1 MHQIFRLNRLY
12 NRKDSEGNCHDGVF
26 GVGRTKFLEDYVL
39 RDAADPLIPG
49 TDVPRME
56 LVPLGERAQGATD
69 IEIKRVMEG
78 LQRCAQ
84 RKRVQVTV

>member
-1 MHQIFRLNRLY
+1 VRETVTTASSAF
-12 NRKDSEGNCHDGVF
+12 
-26 GVGRTKFLEDYVL
+26 
-39 RDAADPLIPG
+39 AADPLIPG

-78 LQRCAQ
+78 LCRCAQ
-84 RKRVQVTV
+84 RKRAQVTL